1 MMFQSFGYKGHEN
14 KIPILTYHSIDNSGS
29 VISTSPEKFQ
39 SQMQFLSDTS
49 FNVISLEKIISC
61 IRENRPFPPKSIAIT
76 FDDGFKNVYD
86 TAYPILKELRFKA
99 NVFLVTGYCGKNN
112 QWQGQPAKIPV
123 LEIMGWD
130 EVIEMANNGIDFG
143 AHTVNHP
150 NLLEL
155 SLEQAEDEIV
165 NSKKVLEERLEKNIL
180 FFAYPYGGKTNK
192 FSNIIKDEF
201 QCAASTELKVADLD
215 SDIYSLPRID
225 MYYFSRNNYFTCFGT
240 SSFFHYI
247 KYRKLLRTLRSFI

>member
-1 MMFQSFGYKGHEN
+1 MMFQSFGYKEYEN

-49 FNVISLEKIISC
+49 FNVISLEIIISC

-86 TAYPILKELRFKA
+86 TAYPILKELGFKA
-99 NVFLVTGYCGKNN
+99 TVFLVTGYCGKNN

-215 SDIYSLPRID
+215 SDIYSLPRTD
-225 MYYFSRNNYFTCFGT
+225 MYYFSRNNYFSWIGASRFN
-240 SSFFHYI
+240 SYI
-247 KYRKLLRTLRSFI
+247 KIRNLLRSFRNN